1 MPSVSQVDADVSP
14 SITAGLILCALSALK
29 RLDLPRPTTQAVLAA
44 TGASRSRAYEL
55 KDALLAFLP
64 TLMRPVGRPKEPKAP
79 PVETAMLQVLSQ
91 QALRFVAEHPGAISV
106 GAQRR
111 TYTASYRRCV
121 LDLCAAHPEIDRA
134 TVAEAVY
141 VPLGTL
147 KDWLRGGALA
157 VDAMAQQVAPV
168 SEPSETDR
176 AQTARIQMLLAAY
189 KQWHGTF
196 VDFCDHAKEQLRI
209 PYGRTLIASI
219 LEQYGV
225 RLPRRRSGR
234 SPDEKALRQAFETF
248 FPGAQWQGDGS
259 PISVQVD
266 EQGFDFNLELM
277 VDSHSDA
284 AVGSSI
290 RDEEDSEAVIEA
302 FTDGVQT
309 TGDKPLAVLLDSRPS
324 NHTAKVDDAI
334 GTTVRIRATKGRPQ
348 NKAHVEGS
356 FGLFAQTAPPLK
368 VRTATPRLLA
378 LQVLTLVVTT
388 FFRTLNGRPRPDRA
402 GRSRR
407 ELYLQAN
414 PTSEQ
419 IELARAA
426 LAERCRIQEQAQQ
439 TLHARADPIVR
450 ARLDA
455 AFERLQLDD
464 PTGNTRAAIA
474 RYCLDVVLAAIAT
487 FEGKRDANSLP
498 PGVDGGRYLLG
509 IARNIAQQD
518 EGLLISEALLR
529 ERLAA
534 RDLALATLQ
543 RQRDDCFGDRADP
556 VARINAALDHA
567 VDSQPLID
575 RLFWLHAAA
584 DIVLAQG
591 TDQHQDLYRS
601 AARRIH
607 AAFALDYADRL
618 AAVRAVARRIFP
630 LN

>member
-1 MPSVSQVDADVSP
+1 MTSVAQVDADVP
-14 SITAGLILCALSALK
+14 PAITAGLILCALSALK
-29 RLDLPRPTTQAVLAA
+29 RLDLPRPTAQVVLEA
-44 TGASRSRAYEL
+44 TKVSRSRAYEL
-55 KDALLAFLP
+55 KDALSALVP
-64 TLMRPVGRPKEPKAP
+64 TLVRPVGRPPKPDAP
-79 PVETAMLQVLSQ
+79 PAETTMLQALSQ

-111 TYTASYRRCV
+111 IYTASYRRFV
-121 LDLCAAHPEIDRA
+121 LELCAAHSDIDRA
-134 TVAEAVY
+134 TVAEAVC

-147 KDWLRGGALA
+147 KDWLRGGTLALQALA
-157 VDAMAQQVAPV
+157 PQPTPV

-176 AQTARIQMLLAAY
+176 AQTARIQMLLATY

-196 VDFCDHAKEQLRI
+196 VDFCDHVQKQLRI
-209 PYGRTLIASI
+209 PYGRSLIARI

-225 RLPRRRSGR
+225 RLPRRRAGR
-234 SPDEKALRQAFETF
+234 SPDEKALRHAFETF

-259 PISVQVD
+259 PICVEVD
-266 EQGFDFNLELM
+266 RQRFDFNLELM
-277 VDSHSDA
+277 VDSHTDA

-302 FTDGVQT
+302 FTDGVQS
-309 TGDKPLAVLLDSRPS
+309 TGDKPLAVLLDNRPS
-324 NHTAKVDDAI
+324 NHTVQVDDAI

-356 FGLFAQTAPPLK
+356 FGLLAQTAPPLQ
-368 VRTATPRLLA
+368 VRTATPRMIA
-378 LQVLTLVVTT
+378 LQILTLVVTT
-388 FFRTLNGRPRPDRA
+388 FFRTLNGRARPDRA

-407 ELYLQAN
+407 ELYREAN
-414 PTSEQ
+414 PTCEQ

-426 LAERCRIQEQAQQ
+426 LAERCRIQDKAQQ
-439 TLHARADPIVR
+439 TLQARADPIVR

-464 PTGNTRAAIA
+464 PTGNTRSAIA
-474 RYCLDVVLAAIAT
+474 RYCLDVVVEAIAT
-487 FEGKRDANSLP
+487 FEGKRDANSVP
-498 PGVDGGRYLLG
+498 PGADGGRYLLG
-509 IARNIAQQD
+509 IARNIAHKI

-534 RDLALATLQ
+534 RDLAFAALQ
-543 RQRDDCFGDRADP
+543 RQRDDCFDLANP
-556 VARINAALDHA
+556 IACIHAALDHA

-575 RLFWLHAAA
+575 RLFWLHTAA

-591 TDQHQDLYRS
+591 TDQHPDLYRS

-618 AAVRAVARRIFP
+618 AAVRILARRIFP

>member
-1 MPSVSQVDADVSP
+1 
-14 SITAGLILCALSALK
+14 
-29 RLDLPRPTTQAVLAA
+29 
-44 TGASRSRAYEL
+44 
-55 KDALLAFLP
+55 
-64 TLMRPVGRPKEPKAP
+64 
-79 PVETAMLQVLSQ
+79 
-91 QALRFVAEHPGAISV
+91 
-106 GAQRR
+106 
-111 TYTASYRRCV
+111 
-121 LDLCAAHPEIDRA
+121 
-134 TVAEAVY
+134 
-141 VPLGTL
+141 
-147 KDWLRGGALA
+147 
-157 VDAMAQQVAPV
+157 
-168 SEPSETDR
+168 
-176 AQTARIQMLLAAY
+176 
-189 KQWHGTF
+189 
-196 VDFCDHAKEQLRI
+196 
-209 PYGRTLIASI
+209 
-219 LEQYGV
+219 V

-266 EQGFDFNLELM
+266 GQGFDFNLELM

-302 FTDGVQT
+302 FTDGAQT

-356 FGLFAQTAPPLK
+356 FGLFAQTAPPLQ
-368 VRTATPRLLA
+368 VRIATPRLLA

-419 IELARAA
+419 IEFARAA

-487 FEGKRDANSLP
+487 FESKRDANSLP
-498 PGVDGGRYLLG
+498 PGVDGRYLLG

-543 RQRDDCFGDRADP
+543 RQRDDCFRHRADP
-556 VARINAALDHA
+556 VARINAVLDHA

-618 AAVRAVARRIFP
+618 AAVRVLARRIFP